1 MRIEN
6 HPILDFKKGKK
17 VTFTYDGTTV
27 EGYEGEPI
35 AAALHA
41 AGVRVLSYSR
51 QYNRPRGFW
60 CAIGN
65 CSSCN
70 MQVNGVPNVRTCVEP
85 LQDGMIVQTQ
95 QGSGLVGGALD
106 G

>member
-1 MRIEN
+1 MRIQN

-17 VTFTYDGTTV
+17 VSFTFDGSRF

-41 AGVRVLSYSR
+41 AGVKVLSHSR
-51 QYNRPRGFW
+51 QHKRPRGFW

-70 MQVNGVPNVRTCVEP
+70 MQVDGVPNVRTCVEP
-85 LQDGMIVQTQ
+85 LREGMVVQIQ
-95 QGSGLVGGALD
+95 QGKGEVGGAPD